1 MKKVVSILIPI
12 ILIAGVGYR
21 FRNIISTTVFPC
33 AQPISYSLET
43 FDTQF
48 NISKDYFLSAL
59 TDAEAVWET
68 SYGKEL
74 FARVENDGSL
84 KVNLIYDYRQQATDK
99 LENVDIAVQ
108 DDKDSYD
115 ALKVKFKALEKKL
128 ATARATYE
136 SHVASYDAKRIAYE
150 KNVDYWN
157 DQGGAPKEE
166 YDQLRNEQAALDD
179 TVDKLQRE
187 QVTINAMVDEV
198 NAMVTVLNRLART
211 LNLSVEQ
218 YNTIN
223 ESRGE
228 SFEEGVYVVDGFNK
242 HIDIFEFSSREK
254 LVRVLA
260 HELGH
265 ALGLEHVADEKAIMY
280 ELNKDNSLQLTEA
293 DKAALDAKCVGDK
306 S

>member
-1 MKKVVSILIPI
+1 MPSSS
-12 ILIAGVGYR
+12 A
-21 FRNIISTTVFPC
+21 
-33 AQPISYSLET
+33 
-43 FDTQF
+43 
-48 NISKDYFLSAL
+48 SK
-59 TDAEAVWET
+59 T
-68 SYGKEL
+68 SPAPL
-74 FARVENDGSL
+74 VRTSW
-84 KVNLIYDYRQQATDK
+84 
-99 LENVDIAVQ
+99 
-108 DDKDSYD
+108 S
-115 ALKVKFKALEKKL
+115 

-150 KNVDYWN
+150 KNVSYWN
-157 DQGGAPKEE
+157 DRGGAPKEE
-166 YDQLRNEQAALDD
+166 YDQLRNEQAALDVI
-179 TVDKLQRE
+179 VDKLQRE

-211 LNLSVEQ
+211 LNLSGEQ